1 MSDDAQ
7 VQRSRLARR
16 VYDLWGEE
24 RANADVA
31 LIESAS
37 QALARISAMQL
48 DATTQLDDDEERAG
62 E

>member
-16 VYDLWGEE
+16 VYDLWGED
-24 RANADVA
+24 RANADVV

-37 QALARISAMQL
+37 QALARISAMQP
-48 DATTQLDDDEERAG
+48 DATTQLDDDEERPR

>member
-1 MSDDAQ
+1 MSDDAH

-16 VYDLWGEE
+16 VYDLWGED
-24 RANADVA
+24 RANADVV

-37 QALARISAMQL
+37 QALARISAMQP
-48 DATTQLDDDEERAG
+48 DATTQLDDDEERPR